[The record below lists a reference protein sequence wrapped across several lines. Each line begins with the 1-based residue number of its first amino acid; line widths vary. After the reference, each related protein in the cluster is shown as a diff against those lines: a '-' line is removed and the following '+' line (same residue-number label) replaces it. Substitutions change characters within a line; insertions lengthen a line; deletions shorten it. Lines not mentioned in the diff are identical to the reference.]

1 MNLSCPFPGIDSSWT
16 VWESD
21 PTNLDDPSSNY
32 CGSLLSLS
40 GNSMML
46 SDVSAE
52 TDAGSGATGTA
63 WGNSVQNPT
72 RWHIRVTDREK
83 YPHFGP

>member
-1 MNLSCPFPGIDSSWT
+1 MN
-16 VWESD
+16 
-21 PTNLDDPSSNY
+21 DPSLNY

-52 TDAGSGATGTA
+52 TDAGSGATGMA
-63 WGNSVQNPT
+63 WGNSIQNPT
-72 RWHIRVTDREK
+72 RWHIRVTNREK
-83 YPHFGP
+83 YPRFGPVCFDVVSVVLADLANFLVRIEQS